1 MPYYCDIQHTF
12 NVCSNGVE
20 TGDLVA
26 VGRVAPEDVVLW
38 VDTNGRV
45 GQVLLLFSL
54 KSTERGRGTTF
65 NSTCRSR

>member
-1 MPYYCDIQHTF
+1 MTYCDVQHTF
-12 NVCSNGVE
+12 NVCRNGVE

-45 GQVLLLFSL
+45 GQILLLLSFESI
-54 KSTERGRGTTF
+54 ERDRGTTF
-65 NSTCRSR
+65 NSRSR